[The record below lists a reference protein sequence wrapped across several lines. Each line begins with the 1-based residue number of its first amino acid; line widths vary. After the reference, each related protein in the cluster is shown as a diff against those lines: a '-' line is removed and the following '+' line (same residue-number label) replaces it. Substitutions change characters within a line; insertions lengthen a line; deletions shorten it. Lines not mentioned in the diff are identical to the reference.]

1 MEELQIFNNEEFG
14 NVRSLMIDN
23 EPWLVGKDV
32 AVALGYAN
40 ASKAII
46 NHVDKE
52 DKIMQMV
59 AHSQNGKVVKT
70 QTSFINES
78 GVYSLIFG
86 SKLPSAKKFKH
97 WVTSEVLPTLRK
109 TGSYAKVPT
118 DPRELL
124 MLTIKAHEQ
133 TAQRVDVLEEKV
145 SDLEKST
152 TIDSS
157 QQYTLERIAKT
168 TVISALGG
176 IDSRAYQLMS
186 RKLFSSI
193 WRDYKK
199 YFKLGSYRDTLKTD
213 YENAKNYLES
223 WSPEVNISLK
233 IKEYNSQLA
242 MNLDYN
248 N

>member
-1 MEELQIFNNEEFG
+1 MNELQVFNSEEFG
-14 NVRSLMIDN
+14 QVRSLMIDN
-23 EPWLVGKDV
+23 EPWFVGKDV
-32 AVALGYAN
+32 AEALGYKNVRDSLARHID
-40 ASKAII
+40 SDDKRDGVVIHDSMGREQKPII
-46 NHVDKE
+46 
-52 DKIMQMV
+52 
-59 AHSQNGKVVKT
+59 
-70 QTSFINES
+70 INES
-78 GVYSLIFG
+78 GLYSLILS
-86 SKLPSAKKFKH
+86 SKLESAKKFKH

-186 RKLFSSI
+186 RKIFSNI
-193 WRDYKK
+193 WRDYKN

-223 WSPEVNISLK
+223 WSPEVNTSLK

>member
-1 MEELQIFNNEEFG
+1 MEEL
-14 NVRSLMIDN
+14 MDN
-23 EPWLVGKDV
+23 ELINTSAIETIDSREV
-32 AVALGYAN
+32 AEMVDMEHKNLL
-40 ASKAII
+40 SKIRKYVEI
-46 NHVDKE
+46 LD
-52 DKIMQMV
+52 
-59 AHSQNGKVVKT
+59 
-70 QTSFINES
+70 
-78 GVYSLIFG
+78 G
-86 SKLPSAKKFKH
+86 SKLSSPQFFVPSTYVNNQNKEQPCYLLTKKGCEMVANKLTGEKGVIFTAKYVNRFAEMEQKIK
-97 WVTSEVLPTLRK
+97 LPK
-109 TGSYAKVPT
+109 TDREILFLSVKVQ
-118 DPRELL
+118 
-124 MLTIKAHEQ
+124 EQ

-186 RKLFSSI
+186 RKLFSNI

-199 YFKLGSYRDTLKTD
+199 YFKSGSYRDTLKTD

-233 IKEYNSQLA
+233 IKEYNSQLS
-242 MNLDYN
+242 MVLD
-248 N
+248 

>member
-14 NVRSLMIDN
+14 NVRSLVIDN
-23 EPWLVGKDV
+23 EPWFVGKDV
-32 AVALGYAN
+32 AEALGYKNVRDSLARHID
-40 ASKAII
+40 SDDKRDGVVIHDSMGREQKPII
-46 NHVDKE
+46 
-52 DKIMQMV
+52 
-59 AHSQNGKVVKT
+59 
-70 QTSFINES
+70 INES
-78 GVYSLIFG
+78 GLYSLILS
-86 SKLPSAKKFKH
+86 SKLESAKKFKH

-133 TAQRVDVLEEKV
+133 TAQRVDVLEEK
-145 SDLEKST
+145 ST

-186 RKLFSSI
+186 RKIFSNI
-193 WRDYKK
+193 WRDYKN

-223 WSPEVNISLK
+223 WSPEVNTSLK

>member
-1 MEELQIFNNEEFG
+1 MNELQIFQNKEFG
-14 NVRSLMIDN
+14 EVRSLVINN
-23 EPWLVGKDV
+23 EPWFVGKDV
-32 AVALGYAN
+32 AEALGYKNSKN
-40 ASKAII
+40 AVPT
-46 NHVDKE
+46 HVDEE
-52 DKIMQMV
+52 DKL
-59 AHSQNGKVVKT
+59 ST
-70 QTSFINES
+70 QIEYTGQKRNVTVINES
-78 GVYSLIFG
+78 GLYSLILS
-86 SKLPSAKKFKH
+86 SKLPNAKKFKR

-109 TGSYAKVPT
+109 TGSYTKVPT

-186 RKLFSSI
+186 RKLFSNI

-223 WSPEVNISLK
+223 WSPEVNTSLK

>member
-1 MEELQIFNNEEFG
+1 MNELQIFNNEEFG
-14 NVRSLMIDN
+14 EVRSLIIDD

-32 AVALGYAN
+32 ATDLGYQN
-40 ASKAII
+40 GSRDI
-46 NHVDKE
+46 NRHVDEEDRRKVMVFDGKQNKE
-52 DKIMQMV
+52 TIV
-59 AHSQNGKVVKT
+59 
-70 QTSFINES
+70 INES
-78 GVYSLIFG
+78 GLYALVFG

-186 RKLFSSI
+186 RKLFSNI

-233 IKEYNSQLA
+233 IKEYNSQLS
-242 MNLDYN
+242 MVLD
-248 N
+248 

>member
-14 NVRSLMIDN
+14 NVRSLVIDN
-23 EPWLVGKDV
+23 EPWFVGKDV
-32 AVALGYAN
+32 AEALGYKNVRDSLARHID
-40 ASKAII
+40 SDDKRDGVVIHDSMGREQKPII
-46 NHVDKE
+46 
-52 DKIMQMV
+52 
-59 AHSQNGKVVKT
+59 
-70 QTSFINES
+70 INES
-78 GVYSLIFG
+78 GLYSLILS
-86 SKLPSAKKFKH
+86 SKLESAKKFKH

-223 WSPEVNISLK
+223 WSPEVNTSLK

>member
-1 MEELQIFNNEEFG
+1 MNELQIFNNEEFG

-32 AVALGYAN
+32 ATDLGYQN
-40 ASKAII
+40 GSRDI
-46 NHVDKE
+46 NRHVDEEDRRKVMVFDGKQNKE
-52 DKIMQMV
+52 TIV
-59 AHSQNGKVVKT
+59 
-70 QTSFINES
+70 INES
-78 GVYSLIFG
+78 GLYALVFG

-168 TVISALGG
+168 TAIRTLGG

-186 RKLFSSI
+186 RKIFSNI
-193 WRDYKK
+193 WRDYKN

-223 WSPEVNISLK
+223 WSPEVNTSLK

>member
-1 MEELQIFNNEEFG
+1 MNELQIFNNEEFG
-14 NVRSLMIDN
+14 KVRSLIIDN
-23 EPWLVGKDV
+23 EPWFIGKDV
-32 AVALGYAN
+32 ATDLGYQN
-40 ASKAII
+40 GSRDI
-46 NHVDKE
+46 NRHVDEEDRRKVMVFDGKQNKE
-52 DKIMQMV
+52 TIV
-59 AHSQNGKVVKT
+59 
-70 QTSFINES
+70 INES
-78 GVYSLIFG
+78 GLYALVFG
-86 SKLPSAKKFKH
+86 SKLPNAKKFKH

-133 TAQRVDVLEEKV
+133 TAQRVDALEEKV

-186 RKLFSSI
+186 RKLFSNI

-223 WSPEVNISLK
+223 WSPEVNTSLK
-233 IKEYNSQLA
+233 IKEYKSQLA

>member
-14 NVRSLMIDN
+14 NVRSLVIDN
-23 EPWLVGKDV
+23 EPWFVGKDV
-32 AVALGYAN
+32 AEALGYKNVRDSLARHID
-40 ASKAII
+40 SDDKRDGVVIHDSMGREQKPII
-46 NHVDKE
+46 
-52 DKIMQMV
+52 
-59 AHSQNGKVVKT
+59 
-70 QTSFINES
+70 INES
-78 GVYSLIFG
+78 GLYSLILS
-86 SKLPSAKKFKH
+86 SKLESAKKFKH

-186 RKLFSSI
+186 RKLFSNI

-223 WSPEVNISLK
+223 WSPEVNTRLK
-233 IKEYNSQLA
+233 IKEYNSQLS
-242 MNLDYN
+242 MVLD
-248 N
+248 

>member
-14 NVRSLMIDN
+14 NVRSLVIDN
-23 EPWLVGKDV
+23 EPWFVGKDV
-32 AVALGYAN
+32 AEALGYKNVRDSLARHID
-40 ASKAII
+40 SDDKRDGVVIHDSMGREQKPII
-46 NHVDKE
+46 
-52 DKIMQMV
+52 
-59 AHSQNGKVVKT
+59 
-70 QTSFINES
+70 INES
-78 GVYSLIFG
+78 GLYSLILS
-86 SKLPSAKKFKH
+86 SKLESAKKFKH

-186 RKLFSSI
+186 RKIFSNI
-193 WRDYKK
+193 WRDYKN
-199 YFKLGSYRDTLKTD
+199 YFKLSSYRDTLKTD

-223 WSPEVNISLK
+223 WSPEVNTSLK

>member
-14 NVRSLMIDN
+14 NVRSLVIDN
-23 EPWLVGKDV
+23 EPWFVGKDV
-32 AVALGYAN
+32 AEALGYKNSKN
-40 ASKAII
+40 AVPT
-46 NHVDKE
+46 HVDEE
-52 DKIMQMV
+52 DKL
-59 AHSQNGKVVKT
+59 ST
-70 QTSFINES
+70 QIEYTGQKRNVTVINES
-78 GVYSLIFG
+78 GLYSLILS
-86 SKLPSAKKFKH
+86 SKLPNAKKFKR

-109 TGSYAKVPT
+109 TGSYTKVPT

-145 SDLEKST
+145 SSLEKST

-157 QQYTLERIAKT
+157 QQYTLERIAKA
-168 TVISALGG
+168 TVIRTLGG
-176 IDSRAYQLMS
+176 VDSRAYQLMS
-186 RKLFSSI
+186 RKIFSNI
-193 WRDYKK
+193 WRDYKN
-199 YFKLGSYRDTLKTD
+199 YFKLGSFRDTLKTEF
-213 YENAKNYLES
+213 ENAKEYLES
-223 WSPEVNISLK
+223 WSPEVNVSLK

>member
-1 MEELQIFNNEEFG
+1 MNELQIFNNEEFG

-32 AVALGYAN
+32 AEALGYKNVRDSLARHID
-40 ASKAII
+40 SDDKRDGVVIHDSMGREQKPII
-46 NHVDKE
+46 
-52 DKIMQMV
+52 
-59 AHSQNGKVVKT
+59 
-70 QTSFINES
+70 INES
-78 GVYSLIFG
+78 GLYSLILS
-86 SKLPSAKKFKH
+86 SKLPNAKKFKR

-109 TGSYAKVPT
+109 TGSYTKVPT

-145 SDLEKST
+145 SSLEKST

-186 RKLFSSI
+186 RKLFSNI

-223 WSPEVNISLK
+223 WSPEVNTSLK

>member
-14 NVRSLMIDN
+14 NIRSLVIDN
-23 EPWLVGKDV
+23 EPWFVGKDV
-32 AVALGYAN
+32 AEALGYKNVRDSLARHID
-40 ASKAII
+40 SDDKRDGVVIHDSMGREQKPII
-46 NHVDKE
+46 
-52 DKIMQMV
+52 
-59 AHSQNGKVVKT
+59 
-70 QTSFINES
+70 INES
-78 GVYSLIFG
+78 GLYSLILS
-86 SKLPSAKKFKH
+86 SKLESAKKFKH

-186 RKLFSSI
+186 RKIFSNI

-223 WSPEVNISLK
+223 WSPEVNTSLK
-233 IKEYNSQLA
+233 IKEYNSQLS
-242 MNLDYN
+242 MVLD
-248 N
+248 

>member
-1 MEELQIFNNEEFG
+1 MNELQIFNNEEFG
-14 NVRSLMIDN
+14 NVRSFMIDN
-23 EPWLVGKDV
+23 EPWFVGKDV
-32 AVALGYAN
+32 AEALGYKNVRDSLARHID
-40 ASKAII
+40 SDDKRDGVVIHDPMGREQKPII
-46 NHVDKE
+46 
-52 DKIMQMV
+52 
-59 AHSQNGKVVKT
+59 
-70 QTSFINES
+70 INES
-78 GVYSLIFG
+78 GLYSLILS
-86 SKLPSAKKFKH
+86 SKLESAKKFKH

-186 RKLFSSI
+186 RKLFSNI

-223 WSPEVNISLK
+223 WSPEVNTSLK
-233 IKEYNSQLA
+233 IKEYNSQLS
-242 MNLDYN
+242 MVLD
-248 N
+248 

>member
-14 NVRSLMIDN
+14 NVRSLVIDN
-23 EPWLVGKDV
+23 EPWFVGKDV
-32 AVALGYAN
+32 AEALGYKNVRDSLARHID
-40 ASKAII
+40 SDDKRDGVVIHDSMGREQKPII
-46 NHVDKE
+46 
-52 DKIMQMV
+52 
-59 AHSQNGKVVKT
+59 
-70 QTSFINES
+70 INES
-78 GVYSLIFG
+78 GLYSLILS
-86 SKLPSAKKFKH
+86 SKLESAKKFKH

-186 RKLFSSI
+186 RKLFSNI

-233 IKEYNSQLA
+233 IKEYNSQLS
-242 MNLDYN
+242 MVLD
-248 N
+248 

>member
-14 NVRSLMIDN
+14 NIRSLVIGN

-32 AVALGYAN
+32 ARALGYGEGKSLNN
-40 ASKAII
+40 AVAK
-46 NHVDKE
+46 HVDDE
-52 DKIMQMV
+52 DKGVTEMMTPGGK
-59 AHSQNGKVVKT
+59 QNVT
-70 QTSFINES
+70 IINES
-78 GVYSLIFG
+78 GLYALVFG

-157 QQYTLERIAKT
+157 QQHTLEKVAKT
-168 TVISALGG
+168 TAIRTLGG

-186 RKLFSSI
+186 RKIFSNI
-193 WRDYKK
+193 WRDYKN

>member
-1 MEELQIFNNEEFG
+1 MNELQIFNNEEFG

-23 EPWLVGKDV
+23 EPWFVGKDV
-32 AVALGYAN
+32 AEALGYKNVRDSLARHID
-40 ASKAII
+40 SDDKRDGVVIHDSMGREQKPII
-46 NHVDKE
+46 
-52 DKIMQMV
+52 
-59 AHSQNGKVVKT
+59 
-70 QTSFINES
+70 INES
-78 GVYSLIFG
+78 GLYSLILS
-86 SKLPSAKKFKH
+86 SKLESAKKFKH

-186 RKLFSSI
+186 RKLFSNI

-223 WSPEVNISLK
+223 WAPEINTRLK
-233 IKEYNSQLA
+233 IKEYNSQLS
-242 MNLDYN
+242 MVLD
-248 N
+248 

>member
-1 MEELQIFNNEEFG
+1 MSELQIFNNEEFG
-14 NVRSLMIDN
+14 NVRSLIIDN

-32 AVALGYAN
+32 ATDLGYQN
-40 ASKAII
+40 GSRDI
-46 NHVDKE
+46 NRHVDEEDRRKVMVFDGKQNKE
-52 DKIMQMV
+52 TIV
-59 AHSQNGKVVKT
+59 
-70 QTSFINES
+70 INES
-78 GVYSLIFG
+78 GLYALVFG

-186 RKLFSSI
+186 RKLFSNI

-223 WSPEVNISLK
+223 WSPEINTSLK
-233 IKEYNSQLA
+233 IKEYNSQLS
-242 MNLDYN
+242 MVLD
-248 N
+248 

>member
-1 MEELQIFNNEEFG
+1 MNELQIFNNEEFG

-23 EPWLVGKDV
+23 EPWFVGKDV
-32 AVALGYAN
+32 AEALGYKNVRDSLARHID
-40 ASKAII
+40 SDDKRDGVVIHDSMGREQKPII
-46 NHVDKE
+46 
-52 DKIMQMV
+52 
-59 AHSQNGKVVKT
+59 
-70 QTSFINES
+70 INES
-78 GVYSLIFG
+78 GLYSLILS
-86 SKLPSAKKFKH
+86 SKLESAKKFKH

-186 RKLFSSI
+186 RKIFSKI

-223 WSPEVNISLK
+223 WSPEVNTSLK
-233 IKEYNSQLA
+233 IKEYNSQLS
-242 MNLDYN
+242 MVLD
-248 N
+248 

>member
-14 NVRSLMIDN
+14 NVRSLVIDN
-23 EPWLVGKDV
+23 EPWFVGKDV
-32 AVALGYAN
+32 AEALGYKNVRDSLARHID
-40 ASKAII
+40 SDDKRDGVVIHDPMGREQKPII
-46 NHVDKE
+46 
-52 DKIMQMV
+52 
-59 AHSQNGKVVKT
+59 
-70 QTSFINES
+70 INES
-78 GVYSLIFG
+78 GLYSLILS
-86 SKLPSAKKFKH
+86 SKLESAKKFKH

-157 QQYTLERIAKT
+157 QQYTLEKVAKT
-168 TVISALGG
+168 TAIRTLGG

-186 RKLFSSI
+186 RKIFSNI
-193 WRDYKK
+193 WRDYKN

-223 WSPEVNISLK
+223 WSPEVNTSLK

>member
-1 MEELQIFNNEEFG
+1 MNELQIFNNEEFG

-23 EPWLVGKDV
+23 EPWFVGKDV
-32 AVALGYAN
+32 AEALGYKNVRDSLARHID
-40 ASKAII
+40 SDDKRDGVVIHDSMGREQKPII
-46 NHVDKE
+46 
-52 DKIMQMV
+52 
-59 AHSQNGKVVKT
+59 
-70 QTSFINES
+70 INES
-78 GVYSLIFG
+78 GLYSLILS

-186 RKLFSSI
+186 RKIFSNI